1 LNLEAIQTLLP
12 SCETAGLEINAYAAK
27 ECAENGHQVYEGTI
41 LTPHPA
47 ANAPN
52 GMAELSIAFHLLIHI
67 NLKSLNV
74 VHELL
79 YALSTR
85 LILISK

>member
-1 LNLEAIQTLLP
+1 V
-12 SCETAGLEINAYAAK
+12 CRK
-27 ECAENGHQVYEGTI
+27 GHQVYEGTI

-67 NLKSLNV
+67 NLESLNAV
-74 VHELL
+74 
-79 YALSTR
+79 Y
-85 LILISK
+85 

>member
-1 LNLEAIQTLLP
+1 MNLDAIRTLLP
-12 SCETAGLEINAYAAK
+12 SRETDGLEINAYAAK
-27 ECAENGHQVYEGTI
+27 ECAGKGHQAYERTI

-67 NLKSLNV
+67 NLESLNAAD
-74 VHELL
+74 ELL
-79 YALSTR
+79 YTLSTR
-85 LILISK
+85 FILISK